1 MAAPIKPA
9 PIKPAPIK
17 PAAPTAARSGIL
29 LLVLALSLAAFGGAL
44 MKTLTGE
51 LSPMLIG
58 WVRFTGFFLIITPV
72 ALARVG
78 RRALRP
84 PRPGVQIVRGLLHA
98 ASNVCFVSGV
108 FYLNFADAIAILYVY
123 PFLMVMMAPAVL
135 GERVSVTGWL
145 GVAGGFG
152 GVLLVMRPDFQ
163 SFDIGAILVLTAG
176 FLIALQMLLNRK
188 LGVLSDPTVISMW
201 GALAAALVLSLTL
214 PFVWQPIT
222 APQLG
227 ILALTALTGAISH
240 TLMILAFSR
249 APASDLAPFTYSE
262 IVSAVLIGL
271 VMFGTLPDMVS
282 WSGIALITL
291 SGVIVARAQA
301 ARIVLRRQPKI

>member
-1 MAAPIKPA
+1 MTALIKPDE
-9 PIKPAPIK
+9 PA
-17 PAAPTAARSGIL
+17 AARSGIL
-29 LLVLALSLAAFGGAL
+29 FLVLALSLAALGGAL
-44 MKTLTGE
+44 MKFLSGE
-51 LSPMLIG
+51 LPPMLIG
-58 WVRFTGFFLIITPV
+58 WVRFTGFFLIIAPV

-98 ASNVCFVSGV
+98 ASNVCFVTGV

-123 PFLMVMMAPAVL
+123 PFLMVLMAPAVL
-135 GERVSVTGWL
+135 GERVSLIGWL

-152 GVLLVMRPDFQ
+152 GVLLVMRPDLQ
-163 SFDIGAILVLTAG
+163 SFEVGAFFVLAAG

-201 GALAAALVLSLTL
+201 GALAAACALSLTL

-222 APQLG
+222 ASQFG

-271 VMFGTLPDMVS
+271 VMFGTLPDVIS
-282 WSGIALITL
+282 WSGIGLITI
-291 SGVIVARAQA
+291 SGIVVARAQA
-301 ARIVLRRQPKI
+301 GRTVLRRQPKI